1 MSMLAIYNLGPCLQF
16 FSAKWYEYMT
26 VYSFFKCIKNDSK
39 KFASLLVGIPVADK
53 LDGKLIVP
61 S

>member
-1 MSMLAIYNLGPCLQF
+1 
-16 FSAKWYEYMT
+16 MT

-39 KFASLLVGIPVADK
+39 KFASLLVGIPAADK

>member
-1 MSMLAIYNLGPCLQF
+1 
-16 FSAKWYEYMT
+16 MT